1 MEAGKE
7 MAKEKT
13 ITYPKISKRIWQLLR
28 ARFAKTMPT
37 AVGTDYVIS
46 TSDMTDASARSNVL
60 SPLRDLGLLDK
71 DNKPTDLAERW
82 RHDDEYVAVCK
93 EIRAATYPSALI
105 EAFPEGSVEQKE
117 GIKKWFMKNSK
128 VGEAAGRMFADTY
141 MLLSQADL
149 TAVEGEA
156 KSVRSP
162 RTKKASPPTAKKVAA
177 KAESAT
183 KSASNQPTE
192 ENRSP
197 PEHNSSRK
205 LPSVHIDVQ
214 VHISPDTTPE
224 QIDRIFASM
233 SKHLGSYIA

>member
-1 MEAGKE
+1 
-7 MAKEKT
+7 
-13 ITYPKISKRIWQLLR
+13 
-28 ARFAKTMPT
+28 MPT

-162 RTKKASPPTAKKVAA
+162 RTKRLRRLLLRKWLPKLNRPQSLRQISQPKKTGLRRNIIVLANCHLFILTCRYTSAPTQHQSRLIEYSPACL
-177 KAESAT
+177 S
-183 KSASNQPTE
+183 
-192 ENRSP
+192 
-197 PEHNSSRK
+197 
-205 LPSVHIDVQ
+205 I
-214 VHISPDTTPE
+214 
-224 QIDRIFASM
+224 
-233 SKHLGSYIA
+233 